1 MDLRIG
7 KACYK
12 FLLFSMTAI
21 LILFLGVSAYAEDNT
36 PKNILIINSYQKG
49 LSWTDDE
56 TNGVLGVLE
65 NSGDK
70 YSVAVEYMDWKN
82 YSTKENLNYLKSY
95 FKYKYSKKHIDLI
108 ITTDDAALEFALNNR
123 EDLFTNRP
131 IVFCGVNENGE
142 RIITKGFSNVTGVL
156 EKVDAEGTIKAALQI
171 NPNLKEIYVVFDNTE
186 SGLSTGDLTIQAVHK
201 IAPTI
206 KAIPVNEGEYRK
218 ISLKASQI
226 KNDSIILIT
235 TYYIDEAGI
244 VDGFQDFSQM
254 ISQKSQV
261 PVFHLYDFGMG
272 HGVIGGSM
280 LSGRLQGEYAGK
292 IAQRVLK
299 GENISSIPVNSDKTT
314 HYIFDYIQLERFNIP
329 LDRVPKGSQLINKP
343 FSFFETYKNLV
354 VTVFIIFSS
363 LVIFICILL
372 SYLRKIS
379 KIKDELYQSHT
390 KLAQL
395 YEELTASDEELKQ
408 QFDELTVVQKSLV
421 ASDERYALL
430 FEKMLNGFIVFETVL
445 DKENKLIDL
454 FLISVNPG
462 FERHTNKKATDMP
475 GRTWTEVF
483 GYQNRNLA
491 QYQKVLLNEEA
502 VHFETYNPDSGVY
515 YLINAFKINENQIG
529 VVFDNI
535 TEYKNAIKEV
545 QKLNEGLE
553 QRVTERTNDLQ
564 FAISELEA
572 FTYTV
577 SHDLK
582 APLRAVDGYSK
593 IILEDFGGELG
604 QESNEMILNIRSICN
619 EMIDMINKL
628 LQYSITSRSA
638 LKIEEIDTEEMFL
651 TIYKEIKATYRR
663 LKIEMK
669 IETGLPNVMGDR
681 ILLKQ
686 VIYNILSN
694 AAKFTKDR
702 ENAQIIVGSALTE
715 NEYIF
720 YIKDNGVG
728 FDMNYSSKLFGIFQ
742 RLHTSDEFE
751 GSGIGLVTIKKIIE
765 KHGGRTWIE
774 GEVDVGATVYFTL
787 PFIL

>member
-1 MDLRIG
+1 
-7 KACYK
+7 
-12 FLLFSMTAI
+12 
-21 LILFLGVSAYAEDNT
+21 
-36 PKNILIINSYQKG
+36 
-49 LSWTDDE
+49 
-56 TNGVLGVLE
+56 
-65 NSGDK
+65 
-70 YSVAVEYMDWKN
+70 
-82 YSTKENLNYLKSY
+82 
-95 FKYKYSKKHIDLI
+95 
-108 ITTDDAALEFALNNR
+108 
-123 EDLFTNRP
+123 
-131 IVFCGVNENGE
+131 
-142 RIITKGFSNVTGVL
+142 
-156 EKVDAEGTIKAALQI
+156 
-171 NPNLKEIYVVFDNTE
+171 
-186 SGLSTGDLTIQAVHK
+186 
-201 IAPTI
+201 
-206 KAIPVNEGEYRK
+206 
-218 ISLKASQI
+218 
-226 KNDSIILIT
+226 
-235 TYYIDEAGI
+235 
-244 VDGFQDFSQM
+244 
-254 ISQKSQV
+254 
-261 PVFHLYDFGMG
+261 
-272 HGVIGGSM
+272 
-280 LSGRLQGEYAGK
+280 
-292 IAQRVLK
+292 
-299 GENISSIPVNSDKTT
+299 
-314 HYIFDYIQLERFNIP
+314 
-329 LDRVPKGSQLINKP
+329 
-343 FSFFETYKNLV
+343 
-354 VTVFIIFSS
+354 
-363 LVIFICILL
+363 
-372 SYLRKIS
+372 
-379 KIKDELYQSHT
+379 
-390 KLAQL
+390 
-395 YEELTASDEELKQ
+395 
-408 QFDELTVVQKSLV
+408 
-421 ASDERYALL
+421 
-430 FEKMLNGFIVFETVL
+430 
-445 DKENKLIDL
+445 
-454 FLISVNPG
+454 
-462 FERHTNKKATDMP
+462 
-475 GRTWTEVF
+475 
-483 GYQNRNLA
+483 
-491 QYQKVLLNEEA
+491 